1 MSKRV
6 EALGRKLMA
15 SYETVGFTNED
26 KAMAAVEAKPDD
38 DEKLAESIPKQVLQF
53 YMQIP
58 TQYRLVYLLQ
68 FLYAHQKEKIIVF
81 ASNCELV
88 NLLEAVCKKYDWNNC
103 GRRVDTPD
111 SDEKKR
117 KLLFDGRIYKL
128 HGDLEHEY
136 RKINYF
142 AFDKLLGGKS
152 SDGS

>member
-1 MSKRV
+1 
-6 EALGRKLMA
+6 MA

-152 SDGS
+152 SDG